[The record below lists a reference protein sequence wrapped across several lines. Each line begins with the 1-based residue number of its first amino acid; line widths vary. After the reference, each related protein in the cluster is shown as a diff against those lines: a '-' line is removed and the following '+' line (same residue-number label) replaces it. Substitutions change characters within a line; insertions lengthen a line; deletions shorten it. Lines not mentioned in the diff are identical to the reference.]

1 MDFKTFKACAT
12 RLPENVSVLVIGD
25 HGIGK
30 SQAVYQLGGD
40 FKLPVV
46 ERRLSQMSEGDMI
59 GLPELKDGVTRFAP
73 PDWYKTA
80 CDTPVI
86 LFLDELNRATDEI
99 QQGAFQIVLGREL
112 NGHKLHPETRVY
124 VAVNHGAEYNVN
136 DMDPALLDRFWTV
149 ELKPTVKDWLT
160 WAEKNVHPYVSNF
173 IKQNQRQLEHKG
185 QTEPGKVYPSRRSWA
200 RLSDVLVNAKLIDE
214 PENSLFYS
222 LSLGLVGTEASIAWT
237 DFVKNMDRQVSAE
250 DVLDTW
256 TTVKPRVIKLG
267 NEKFNAI
274 IEKLADHSSQ
284 NEWSVKQAKNATKFM
299 SCLPAEMKIV
309 LWSSISDHK
318 KRSLKNLK
326 LFHTYCKKQIID
338 SVQLQND

>member
-1 MDFKTFKACAT
+1 MDFKTFKECAR

-30 SQAVYQLGGD
+30 SQAVYQLGDD
-40 FKLPVV
+40 FKLPIV

-136 DMDPALLDRFWTV
+136 DMDPALLDRFWTQ
-149 ELKPTVKDWLT
+149 
-160 WAEKNVHPYVSNF
+160 AESASAGT
-173 IKQNQRQLEHKG
+173 QR
-185 QTEPGKVYPSRRSWA
+185 
-200 RLSDVLVNAKLIDE
+200 SDGAGE
-214 PENSLFYS
+214 S
-222 LSLGLVGTEASIAWT
+222 LSLS
-237 DFVKNMDRQVSAE
+237 S
-250 DVLDTW
+250 
-256 TTVKPRVIKLG
+256 KLG
-267 NEKFNAI
+267 
-274 IEKLADHSSQ
+274 
-284 NEWSVKQAKNATKFM
+284 SV
-299 SCLPAEMKIV
+299 E
-309 LWSSISDHK
+309 
-318 KRSLKNLK
+318 
-326 LFHTYCKKQIID
+326 
-338 SVQLQND
+338 